1 MQVIGITG
9 GVGAGKSAILEYLEQ
24 NYRVKNLI
32 ADKIARMMMEPGS
45 ECYRKL
51 LKFLPV
57 EVYNEDESINRSA
70 LAAAIFTSEDLR
82 KRVND
87 VMHPVVKEYILNQI
101 EEQKRMGLLD
111 FVIIEAALLIEDNY
125 DEICDELW
133 YVRTSEEVRKKRL
146 MRSRGYT
153 EEQVEQMFVSQLSD
167 EEYRKNCQVIIENNG
182 TREETFYQVAQ
193 AIKEKGELNKMEQQL
208 DGVPLV
214 FGLDIGT
221 RNVVGTVGYKEDDD
235 FYVVAQYVKEHATRS
250 MLDGQ
255 IHDIGRVGRT
265 INAVKK
271 ELEEQ
276 SRLSLNEVCIAAA
289 GRVLK
294 TVTTTVEYSFPEEIV
309 VTGEDVHTLDLLG
322 IEKAQQ
328 ILNENNDTNFKFYCV
343 GYSVVKYYLNGDIFS
358 NLEGHKA
365 EVISADIIVTFLPE
379 DVVDGLYSA
388 VGLAGLKVASL
399 TLEPIAAINVAIPET
414 FRMLNIA
421 LVDVGAGTSDI
432 SVTRDG
438 SIIAYGMI
446 PCAGDEI
453 TELLVQ
459 HYLVDFKTA
468 EHIKLSSTTEKE
480 IEYQDIMMIKHT
492 VTAEEVWDLIQP
504 LVYNLTEDI
513 ASKIKELN
521 GGETVSATFV
531 VGGGGKVHGFV
542 EHLAEELELPLERVA
557 LRGEEVLQEIH
568 FEQPEI
574 KKDPLLVTPIGIC
587 ISYYD
592 QKNNFVFVRFNGER
606 IKLYD
611 NNKLTIVDA
620 ALRAGFPNEQLF
632 PRRGK
637 EINFY
642 VNGKKRI
649 VRGEPGESAVVRVN
663 GRVTSINATLEPNS
677 DIVIEPS
684 TMGEAAVCRLE
695 ELEEYGRVVITFEVN
710 GRMITC
716 PRFAEVNGSLEPPYY
731 EIQENDW
738 VEMRNFYTVAQIME
752 FMDVE
757 IDMDS
762 EILVNNKPADLDT
775 LVYENFSVEWDVI
788 SYRTPPSEIENVYKR
803 SEPLVMEEGVLSE
816 PEVPEPVI
824 AEDSQSEPEKAE
836 TAEAKARP
844 ESVKSEVSK
853 AESRPE
859 SVKSETP
866 KAEPQPEPVK
876 SEAPKAEPQPEPVK
890 SEAPKAEPQP
900 EPVKAEAPEAESRPE
915 PVKQEESAIQTEPVK
930 PEDSE
935 FQPEERELTQEELE
949 EKFLQSQQTVESD
962 IRPTIIKKPEVK
974 TVKAKPETVSLQVIV
989 NNAAVTLT
997 GKSSYV
1003 FVDVFD
1009 AISFDLNAG
1018 NGRAIVTRLNNA
1030 MPSYTAPLQ
1039 YGDVIEI
1046 YWED

>member
-844 ESVKSEVSK
+844 ESVKSEASK

-859 SVKSETP
+859 SVKSET
-866 KAEPQPEPVK
+866 
-876 SEAPKAEPQPEPVK
+876 PKAEPQPEPVK

>member
-890 SEAPKAEPQP
+890 
-900 EPVKAEAPEAESRPE
+900 AEAPEAESRPE